1 MNLSHFW
8 ILIAFLFLGQL
19 LLLFLLAWR
28 KRQSNKKDAAIEQQY
43 NALTEPFSSYM
54 MDPSDER
61 FIEELKV
68 APYRLVVLERLLN
81 HYVSVTK
88 AGADSPAI
96 SRLSEKFLSQRYI
109 KQLKRGSWAMR
120 MNTLYFI
127 EDFRMASLVPL
138 LKEKLAKS
146 SRLDQETQQL
156 IRTLASLNETA
167 VISALAKYPDAPAR
181 LYIDVF
187 KRLDELTK
195 LDELDAALK
204 NETDNQALK
213 HSAISYIGMAGMTLF
228 LPRIEGELQNPE
240 MEMRIQALKAILHL
254 QYMNSPSAL
263 APFFQSTAWPE
274 RMFAAQIAGK
284 LQLSRYKETLS
295 ELLGDPVWWV
305 RYSSAEALT
314 QFAEGDIVLT
324 HLAESHP
331 DRYARDMANQWKTSL
346 LGSEL

>member
-1 MNLSHFW
+1 MNLSHLW
-8 ILIAFLFLGQL
+8 ILIASLFIGQL
-19 LLLFLLAWR
+19 ALLLILAWR
-28 KRQSNKKDAAIEQQY
+28 KQQSNKREAAIGQEY
-43 NALTEPFSSYM
+43 DALIESFSSYM
-54 MDPSDER
+54 MDPADDR
-61 FIEELKV
+61 FIAGLQGS
-68 APYRLVVLERLLN
+68 PYRLAVLERLLN

-88 AGADSPAI
+88 AGADSPAV
-96 SRLSEKFLSQRYI
+96 SYLSEQFLAKRYA
-109 KQLKRGSWAMR
+109 KLLKHRNWAMR

-127 EDFRMASLVPL
+127 EDFRVASLVPL

-146 SRLDQETQQL
+146 SKLDQETQQL
-156 IRTLASLNETA
+156 IRTLASLNETVA
-167 VISALAKYPDAPAR
+167 ISALAKYPDAPAR

-204 NETDNQALK
+204 NETGNETLK
-213 HSAISYIGMAGMTLF
+213 HSAVSYIGMAGITLF
-228 LPRIEGELQNPE
+228 LPRIEEELQNPD

-254 QYMNSPSAL
+254 QYMNTPGAL
-263 APFFQSTAWPE
+263 APFFHSAAWPE
-274 RMFAAQIAGK
+274 RMFAVQIAGK

-314 QFAEGDIVLT
+314 QFSEGDIVLA

-331 DRYARDMANQWKTSL
+331 DRYARDMANQWKTAL
-346 LGSEL
+346 LGSEQ

>member
-1 MNLSHFW
+1 MNLTHFW
-8 ILIAFLFLGQL
+8 ILIASLFLGQL
-19 LLLFLLAWR
+19 LLLLILAWR
-28 KRQSNKKDAAIEQQY
+28 KQQSNKRESIIDRQY
-43 NALTEPFSSYM
+43 KLLTDSFSSHM

-61 FIEELKV
+61 FITELN
-68 APYRLVVLERLLN
+68 ASPYRLVVLERLLN

-88 AGADSPAI
+88 AGADSPAV
-96 SRLSEKFLSQRYI
+96 SRLSEEFLSERYM
-109 KQLKRGSWAMR
+109 KLLKRGNWAMR

-127 EDFRMASLVPL
+127 EDFRMESLVPQ

-156 IRTLASLNETA
+156 IRTLASLNETMA
-167 VISALAKYPDAPAR
+167 IGALAKYPDASAR
-181 LYIDVF
+181 LYIDVL

-195 LDELDAALK
+195 LDELDIALK
-204 NETDNQALK
+204 DENTNQTLK
-213 HSAISYIGMAGMTLF
+213 HSAISYIGMAGITLF
-228 LPRIEGELQNPE
+228 LPRIEEELQHPE
-240 MEMRIQALKAILHL
+240 METRIQALKAILHL

-284 LQLSRYKETLS
+284 LQLSRYKETLG

-314 QFAEGDIVLT
+314 QFSEGDIVLT

-346 LGSEL
+346 LGSEQ

>member
-8 ILIAFLFLGQL
+8 ILIASLFLGQL
-19 LLLFLLAWR
+19 LLLLILAWR
-28 KRQSNKKDAAIEQQY
+28 KQQSNKREAAINSQY
-43 NALTEPFSSYM
+43 DALTDSFSSYM

-61 FIEELKV
+61 FIEELK
-68 APYRLVVLERLLN
+68 ASPYQLVVLERLLN

-88 AGADSPAI
+88 AGADSPPV
-96 SRLSEKFLSQRYI
+96 SRLSEEFLSKRYM
-109 KQLKRGSWAMR
+109 KMLKRGNWAMR

-127 EDFRMASLVPL
+127 EDFRMESLVPQ

-156 IRTLASLNETA
+156 IRTLASLNETVA
-167 VISALAKYPDAPAR
+167 IEVLAKHPDAPAR

-195 LDELDAALK
+195 LDELNAAL
-204 NETDNQALK
+204 NEENDNQTLK

-228 LPRIEGELQNPE
+228 LPRIEEELQHPE

-263 APFFQSTAWPE
+263 APFFQSAAWPE

-284 LQLSRYKETLS
+284 LQLSRYKETLG

-314 QFAEGDIVLT
+314 QFSEGDIVLT
-324 HLAESHP
+324 HFAESHP

-346 LGSEL
+346 LGSEQ